1 MDSIRAAI
9 VRLESQ
15 SGQTP
20 TVAALRDVLKRHEE
34 RALGQTPDY
43 GTQRRR

>member
-9 VRLESQ
+9 IRLEAQ
-15 SGQTP
+15 LGQTA
-20 TVAALRDVLKRHEE
+20 TVAALRDVLKRLKE

-43 GTQRRR
+43 YGTQR